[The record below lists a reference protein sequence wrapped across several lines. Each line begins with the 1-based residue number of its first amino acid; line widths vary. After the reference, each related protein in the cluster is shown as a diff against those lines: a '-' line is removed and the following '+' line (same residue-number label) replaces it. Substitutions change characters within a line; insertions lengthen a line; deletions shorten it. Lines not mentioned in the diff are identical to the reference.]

1 MLASLRRFLVP
12 PVFEGYDEKTRAAA
26 LLNAILLF
34 IAGCGLVL
42 PVVSAIVAPM
52 DFGLTAVLGL
62 VLIGGS
68 VGLAF
73 LLHLGRVQLASAL
86 FCLLFMAVVTIGV
99 LTFGGLRSAVAKS
112 YLLVIL
118 MAGLLMGWRGATVF
132 GLLSVLSAAVAFFAE
147 RREMIRMPHEV
158 VGTGDFVILI
168 FIFAMMAVLLS
179 FALRSIRAG
188 FQGAREAANELSSRN
203 RELQSIRE
211 SLERRTA
218 VLQTAAEVSGGIAS
232 TLDPEQLM
240 REVVELLRDRFG
252 LYYVGLFL
260 VEVVDEPESERTE
273 SFAVLRAGT
282 GWAGREMI
290 EQGHRLA
297 VGGDSMIGQCVS
309 TGESRLELDVHTA
322 ILRYRNPLLPDTR
335 SEAALPLLT
344 RGRVIGALSIQ
355 SDRLRAFDKDELSI
369 MQALADQIASAI
381 DNARLYVAAQEAA
394 ERSERIVQ
402 RYVQESW
409 DTLVEDATTTSGYRY
424 ASGRSRADSEAWLSP
439 MADAVREGD
448 IQLSQDE
455 GTGASLAVPLIQN
468 GVVIGV
474 IGIQRPPGQGWN
486 EDEQALMRS
495 VSEQMTQAL
504 ENRRL
509 FQVARDRAR
518 RELVLR
524 QTTERIRSQADFDA
538 ALRSAAQEMRKVV
551 GATRVAIRLG
561 TPDRLSGTVSGAGAE
576 KEDRHGA

>member
-1 MLASLRRFLVP
+1 
-12 PVFEGYDEKTRAAA
+12 
-26 LLNAILLF
+26 
-34 IAGCGLVL
+34 
-42 PVVSAIVAPM
+42 
-52 DFGLTAVLGL
+52 
-62 VLIGGS
+62 
-68 VGLAF
+68 
-73 LLHLGRVQLASAL
+73 
-86 FCLLFMAVVTIGV
+86 
-99 LTFGGLRSAVAKS
+99 
-112 YLLVIL
+112 
-118 MAGLLMGWRGATVF
+118 
-132 GLLSVLSAAVAFFAE
+132 
-147 RREMIRMPHEV
+147 
-158 VGTGDFVILI
+158 
-168 FIFAMMAVLLS
+168 
-179 FALRSIRAG
+179 
-188 FQGAREAANELSSRN
+188 
-203 RELQSIRE
+203 
-211 SLERRTA
+211 
-218 VLQTAAEVSGGIAS
+218 
-232 TLDPEQLM
+232 M

-260 VEVVDEPESERTE
+260 AEEAADERAGERAESY
-273 SFAVLRAGT
+273 AVLRAGT
-282 GWAGREMI
+282 GWAGREML
-290 EQGHRLA
+290 EQGHRLV

-355 SDRLRAFDKDELSI
+355 SDRLRAFDEEELSI
-369 MQALADQIASAI
+369 MQALADQVASAI

-409 DTLVEDATTTSGYRY
+409 DTLVEDAPAASGYRY
-424 ASGRSRADSEAWLSP
+424 ASGRSRADAEAWLSP

-448 IQLSQDE
+448 IHVSRDE

-474 IGIQRPPGQGWN
+474 IGIQRPPGQGWS

-561 TPDRLSGTVSGAGAE
+561 TPDRLPGMVSGTGVE
-576 KEDRHGA
+576 EEDRHGA